1 MKRVLFAL
9 DARTHDST
17 GRSLSEFKSIR
28 GNTLI
33 GDINT
38 EGHVRGKFGDNV
50 LLFTDPQ
57 PYEIVVYFKAAAR
70 TGFGKPCRGKTIPQ
84 WKVERANKLK
94 AWLNDFIPPKD

>member
-17 GRSLSEFKSIR
+17 GRTLSEFKSIR

-38 EGHVRGKFGDNV
+38 EGHVRGRFGDNV
-50 LLFTDPQ
+50 LLFTDPR
-57 PYEIVVYFKAAAR
+57 PYEIVAYPKAAVR
-70 TGFGKPCRGKTIPQ
+70 TGFGRLCRGREIPQ
-84 WKVERANKLK
+84 WKVDRVEKLK
-94 AWLNDFIPPKD
+94 SWLNGFASPR